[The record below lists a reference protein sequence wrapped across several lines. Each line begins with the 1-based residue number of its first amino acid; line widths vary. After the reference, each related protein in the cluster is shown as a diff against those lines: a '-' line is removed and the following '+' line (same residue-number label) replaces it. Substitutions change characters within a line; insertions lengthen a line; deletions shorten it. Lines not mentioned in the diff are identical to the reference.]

1 MNPSTMNQR
10 ALDLSLSGMTCAACA
25 ARIEKVLNRAPGVTA
40 GVNYATE
47 TAHVEYD
54 PAQATPEGLI
64 EVVRRAGYDAKP
76 AVDPFDAPQEAA
88 REESARYRRS
98 LGAFVLAALCTAPL
112 VGQMLWMAATRGHA
126 SELPVWLQFALATP
140 VQFVA
145 GARFYRGAWNALRG
159 GAANMDVLVAL
170 GTTVAYALSMVVW
183 LVPIAGQ
190 HVYFEA
196 GAVIITLVLLGKL
209 LETRARARTAT
220 AIRDLLSLQPPV
232 VHKWTGS
239 GYEDVPI
246 RDVHRGDRF
255 LVRAGDAVP
264 VDGRVVDGESS
275 VNESMLTGES
285 RPVAK
290 ARDAHVFAGTVNDDG
305 PLTCEAIAVG
315 QATLLAGIVRQVAA
329 AQGSKAPVQ
338 RLADKVAAVFVPS
351 VLVIALATLVANGL
365 WSGNWTEALLRAT
378 AVLVIAC
385 PCALG
390 LATPTALMVGV
401 GRGAQEGILIK
412 NAEALEHAQ
421 RITTIVVD
429 KTGTLTAGSPTVD
442 GIHPEPGVREADAL
456 RLAAGLERA
465 ASHPLAA
472 AIRAAA
478 AGRAVDP
485 DAIDNLRMHP
495 GRGVTG
501 ERAGRKVVLGSPAF
515 LAEQGVRA
523 DAPASAPWSTQ
534 GRTVVG
540 VAEEGSFVAWI
551 TLSDPLR
558 PGAAE
563 AIRQLRSLGIAVVML
578 TGDNPATAAVVGNA
592 IGVSEWRAEQ
602 TPADKRIAV
611 VEMQKRGA
619 VVGMVGDGVNDAP
632 ALAQADVSFAM
643 GAGSGSAL
651 STADVTLLR
660 NDLDAVGA
668 AISLS
673 RATLTKIRQN
683 LFFAFVYNVLGI
695 PLAALGMLSPVV
707 AGAAMAASS
716 VSVVSNA
723 LLLKRWKPPGAPTAI
738 PSRSRPTAKEIP

>member
-1 MNPSTMNQR
+1 MNQR
-10 ALDLSLSGMTCAACA
+10 ALDLTLTGMTCAACA
-25 ARIEKVLNRAPGVTA
+25 ARIEKVLNRAPGVMA

-54 PAQATPEGLI
+54 PARMSPEGLI
-64 EVVRRAGYDAKP
+64 EAVRRAGYDAKP
-76 AVDPFDAPQEAA
+76 AVDPFAAPEAAA
-88 REESARYRRS
+88 REEAARYRRS
-98 LGAFVLAALCTAPL
+98 LAVFALAALCTAPL
-112 VGQMLWMAATRGHA
+112 IGQMVWMAVTGRHDV
-126 SELPVWLQFALATP
+126 ELPVWLQFALATP

-145 GARFYRGAWNALRG
+145 GARFYRGAFNALRG

-170 GTTVAYALSMVVW
+170 GTTVAYALSLAVW
-183 LVPIAGQ
+183 LVPLQGQ

-196 GAVIITLVLLGKL
+196 SAVIVTLVLLGKL

-232 VHKWTGS
+232 VHKWNGR
-239 GYEDVPI
+239 GFEDVPI

-255 LVRAGDAVP
+255 LVRAGDSVP
-264 VDGRVVDGESS
+264 VDGRVVDGDSS

-290 ARDAHVFAGTVNDDG
+290 AKGAHVFTGTVNDDG

-338 RLADKVAAVFVPS
+338 RLVDKVAAVFVPA
-351 VLVIALATLVANGL
+351 VLAIALVTLLGNGL

-421 RITTIVVD
+421 RITTLVVD
-429 KTGTLTAGSPTVD
+429 KTGTVTTGSPTVD
-442 GIHPEPGVREADAL
+442 GIHPVPGVTTADAL
-456 RLAAGLERA
+456 ALASGLERA
-465 ASHPLAA
+465 ASHPLAE

-478 AGRAVDP
+478 SRHGVPPASV
-485 DAIDNLRMHP
+485 DNLRMHP

-501 ERAGRKVVLGSPAF
+501 DAGGQPVLLGSPAF
-515 LAEQGVRA
+515 LAERVVPV
-523 DAPASAPWSTQ
+523 DAQTVAPWQAEGS
-534 GRTVVG
+534 TVVG
-540 VAEEGSFVAWI
+540 VAKDGRVIAWL
-551 TLSDPLR
+551 TLSDPVR
-558 PGAAE
+558 PGAPE
-563 AIRQLRSLGIAVVML
+563 AIARVRALGITVAML
-578 TGDNPATAAVVGNA
+578 TGDNEATAALVGRA
-592 IGVSEWRAEQ
+592 AGVSEWRAEQ
-602 TPADKRIAV
+602 TPAAKREAIVA
-611 VEMQKRGA
+611 MQQEGK
-619 VVGMVGDGVNDAP
+619 VVGMAGDGVNDAP

-660 NDLDAVGA
+660 NDLGAIGA

-673 RATLTKIRQN
+673 RATIAKIRQN

-723 LLLKRWKPPGAPTAI
+723 LLLKRWRPPGARDAAPRPPAQPTVKGS
-738 PSRSRPTAKEIP
+738 P